1 MRAEDGRD
9 GGTKSTLDLT
19 PDKLLEISGSVSS
32 GMCHCGGTRGRGYG
46 QYAWP
51 SSVLGWRPE
60 WWEHDHRVLVP
71 WAWR

>member
-1 MRAEDGRD
+1 MRAEDAGVGMAALRARWISRR
-9 GGTKSTLDLT
+9 T
-19 PDKLLEISGSVSS
+19 DKLLEISGSVSS

-51 SSVLGWRPE
+51 SSVLGW
-60 WWEHDHRVLVP
+60 WEHDHRVLVP